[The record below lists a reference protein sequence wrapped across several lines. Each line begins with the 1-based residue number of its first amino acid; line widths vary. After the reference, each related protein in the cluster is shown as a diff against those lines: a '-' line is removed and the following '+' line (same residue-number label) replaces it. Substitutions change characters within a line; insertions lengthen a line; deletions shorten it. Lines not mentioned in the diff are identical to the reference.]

1 MKTLPILMTVL
12 VFIGCKNKNSPKETQ
27 ADENNTRK
35 PKKIFRIVDG
45 DVLNRGIRSQHP
57 IIWNK
62 CFWATI
68 NLTTTLPPKYLIKL
82 QKDNLAEIPLPMSW
96 DEKIPPKYSKGSW
109 KFYTTSRFS
118 DLGYLEIEPLNK
130 GDKRNFGTWRIKV
143 LNKDIRPYWH
153 ALAELELEIFGSV
166 WDEADDAP
174 YGVAGYEP
182 WEFSYKLKKSN
193 K

>member
-1 MKTLPILMTVL
+1 MKKLTILITVL
-12 VFIGCKNKNSPKETQ
+12 LVIGCKNGNPPKATEAEENS
-27 ADENNTRK
+27 TRK
-35 PKKIFRIVDG
+35 PKKIFRIADG
-45 DVLNRGIRSQHP
+45 TFLIGEYEAIPDNLEQMFLGNDQLN
-57 IIWNK
+57 NY
-62 CFWATI
+62 T
-68 NLTTTLPPKYLIKL
+68 PPKYLIQL

-96 DEKIPPKYSKGSW
+96 DEKIPPKYTKGSW

-130 GDKRNFGTWRIKV
+130 SDRRNFGTWRIKV

-174 YGVAGYEP
+174 YGTAGYEP